1 MSSTTS
7 SAAAASSTSED
18 PGGEAQN
25 SAGISAVAFVTA
37 LTVSLIIFG
46 VQIGLFLLLR
56 NKLARI
62 LYVLRPSQPNG
73 WCIRNR

>member
-7 SAAAASSTSED
+7 SAAAATSTSAD
-18 PGGEAQN
+18 QGGEAQN
-25 SAGISAVAFVTA
+25 SAGISLVAFVTA
-37 LTVSLIIFG
+37 MTVSLIIFG

-62 LYVLRPSQPNG
+62 L
-73 WCIRNR
+73 